1 MSDHLT
7 DWKAK
12 RRIAELEAELAESE
26 RQTRAQLDRVMKRD
40 RRIAELEHRLDIW
53 SIAHSDEINQLQA
66 DKEDLERTI
75 EEAID
80 FLRNDAYRTRVIN
93 ALMILEAER

>member
-1 MSDHLT
+1 MSSAII
-7 DWKAK
+7 KALNVIEEQAQ
-12 RRIAELEAELAESE
+12 RIAELEADVKYWKYNSEELSKYNARLGADNE
-26 RQTRAQLDRVMKRD
+26 QLR
-40 RRIAELEHRLDIW
+40 
-53 SIAHSDEINQLQA
+53 A

>member
-1 MSDHLT
+1 MSSAII
-7 DWKAK
+7 KALNVIEEQAQ
-12 RRIAELEAELAESE
+12 RIAELEADVKYWKYNSEELSKYNARLGADNE
-26 RQTRAQLDRVMKRD
+26 QLRA
-40 RRIAELEHRLDIW
+40 A
-53 SIAHSDEINQLQA
+53 
-66 DKEDLERTI
+66 KEDLERTI